1 MLLAEAKR
9 EWIRL
14 PRRWVVEQSFG
25 RTAWFRRL
33 AWDYQRLAE
42 TLFGLNDVA
51 FVVLM
56 LHEAAPLFRGSS

>member
-1 MLLAEAKR
+1 
-9 EWIRL
+9 
-14 PRRWVVEQSFG
+14 VVERSFG
-25 RTAWFRRL
+25 RTARFRRL
-33 AWDYQRLAE
+33 ARDYQRLTE